1 MTQTGLVRVLAGPGL
16 AMAIVIGVGLW
27 QLSTGSAPASTPVA
41 RAVKQDLVVSVGGVG
56 RIVQSKLIQSSGNRT
71 IDDEIL
77 RGFPNWRLR
86 PATLD
91 SVPIAAWMDVPKR

>member
-1 MTQTGLVRVLAGPGL
+1 MIRTGLVRVLVGPGL

-56 RIVQSKLIQSSGNRT
+56 RIVQSTSPAQISVPGSAGSSG
-71 IDDEIL
+71 
-77 RGFPNWRLR
+77 GG
-86 PATLD
+86 
-91 SVPIAAWMDVPKR
+91 AALAGGTGSGSGT